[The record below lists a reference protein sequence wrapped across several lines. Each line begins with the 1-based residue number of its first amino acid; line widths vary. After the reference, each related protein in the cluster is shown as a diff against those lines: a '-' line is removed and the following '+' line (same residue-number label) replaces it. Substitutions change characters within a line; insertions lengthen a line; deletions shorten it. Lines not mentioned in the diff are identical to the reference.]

1 MVTRERLTCDFNTNL
16 KKQKIMANFK
26 ELINSEKP
34 VLIDFY
40 ADWCGPCKVQGPIL
54 EQLKNKI
61 GDSATIVK
69 IDVDRNQQLA
79 GALSVRSIPTLMIF
93 QNGEK
98 KWQKTG
104 VASAH
109 ELETTLAGLSKA
121 AV

>member
-1 MVTRERLTCDFNTNL
+1 
-16 KKQKIMANFK
+16 MANFK
-26 ELINSEKP
+26 DLISSEKP

-40 ADWCGPCKVQGPIL
+40 ADWCGPCKMQGPIL
-54 EQLKNKI
+54 EQVKTKI
-61 GDSATIVK
+61 GDTATIVK

-79 GALSVRSIPTLMIF
+79 GALNVRSIPTLMIF

-109 ELETTLAGLSKA
+109 ELESTLAELSKA

>member
-1 MVTRERLTCDFNTNL
+1 
-16 KKQKIMANFK
+16 MANFK

-109 ELETTLAGLSKA
+109 ELETTLAGLNKA

>member
-1 MVTRERLTCDFNTNL
+1 
-16 KKQKIMANFK
+16 MANFK
-26 ELINSEKP
+26 DLINSDKP

-79 GALSVRSIPTLMIF
+79 GALNVRSIPTLMIY
-93 QNGEK
+93 QNGEQ
-98 KWQKTG
+98 KWKKTG

-109 ELETTLAGLSKA
+109 ELETTLAELKNA
-121 AV
+121 TV